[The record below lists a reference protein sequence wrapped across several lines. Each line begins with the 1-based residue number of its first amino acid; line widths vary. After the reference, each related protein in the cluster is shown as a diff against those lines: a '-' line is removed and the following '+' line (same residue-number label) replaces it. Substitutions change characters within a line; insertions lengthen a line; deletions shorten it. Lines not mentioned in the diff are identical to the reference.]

1 MHAQSKWHAGC
12 KTGKYIII
20 LCFSHKNVY
29 TKEILV
35 GKVSQTGTPCNLFFC
50 SGGSRGGARGPCPP
64 PPLIFRPFWG
74 PKGRKIFFWDRTPL
88 YLGVWTTGPPPYL
101 KVWISTFQRSLSS
114 SWAYS
119 TKPGRDWISNLQND
133 KNLMDRINGLTCFI
147 PIQMR
152 EKDVVG
158 VVTLIDLA
166 PVVEKVDS
174 AIHRINLYSLDST
187 IGFPNYPLDGDLS
200 GG

>member
-1 MHAQSKWHAGC
+1 
-12 KTGKYIII
+12 
-20 LCFSHKNVY
+20 
-29 TKEILV
+29 
-35 GKVSQTGTPCNLFFC
+35 
-50 SGGSRGGARGPCPP
+50 
-64 PPLIFRPFWG
+64 
-74 PKGRKIFFWDRTPL
+74 
-88 YLGVWTTGPPPYL
+88 
-101 KVWISTFQRSLSS
+101 
-114 SWAYS
+114 
-119 TKPGRDWISNLQND
+119 
-133 KNLMDRINGLTCFI
+133 MDRINGLTCFI